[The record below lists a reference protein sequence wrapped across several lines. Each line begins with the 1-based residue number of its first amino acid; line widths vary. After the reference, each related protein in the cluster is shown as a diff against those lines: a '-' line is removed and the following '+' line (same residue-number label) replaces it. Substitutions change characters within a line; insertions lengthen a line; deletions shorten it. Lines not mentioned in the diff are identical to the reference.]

1 MVIDKESVYDEEIS
15 PLVQQIIEICQRE
28 SIPFVMDFGLREG
41 DENTEAVYCMSAMHG
56 HPGMMRTPAYP
67 GVVRALG
74 GETECAAIALG
85 ARRGEDG

>member
-1 MVIDKESVYDEEIS
+1 MVIDKESVYNEEIS

-41 DENTEAVYCMSAMHG
+41 GENTGAVYCMSAMYG
-56 HPGMMRTPAYP
+56 HPGMMRTPAFP

-74 GETECAAIALG
+74 GETECAAIAPG
-85 ARRGEDG
+85 ARGGEDG

>member
-28 SIPFVMDFGLREG
+28 NIPFVMDFGLREG
-41 DENTEAVYCMSAMHG
+41 DEDTEEVYCMSAMHG
-56 HPGMMRTPAYP
+56 HPGMMRTPAFP
-67 GVVRALG
+67 RVIQMLG
-74 GETECAAIALG
+74 GETERVVVALG